1 MCDPINEHTKRNDIS
16 NLYETIASIFA
27 GIVQYNKDNRN
38 NSAMANLTIDS
49 ACDILTNET
58 LGIAIDRLAIL
69 STKIL
74 QASEKKCLDYMYNKM
89 IHKLRNITWAS
100 EEAEG
105 GNVSFYLYCCFN
117 FYLLYFKIY
126 FL

>member
-1 MCDPINEHTKRNDIS
+1 
-16 NLYETIASIFA
+16 
-27 GIVQYNKDNRN
+27 
-38 NSAMANLTIDS
+38 MANLTIEN

-58 LGIAIDRLAIL
+58 LGIAVDRLAIL

-74 QASEKKCLDYMYNKM
+74 NASGDKCLDYTYNKM
-89 IHKLRNITWAS
+89 IHKLRNVTWAS

-105 GNVSFYLYCCFN
+105 GNVFLCLYNCCFIS
-117 FYLLYFKIY
+117 YFSYFNTY

>member
-1 MCDPINEHTKRNDIS
+1 
-16 NLYETIASIFA
+16 
-27 GIVQYNKDNRN
+27 
-38 NSAMANLTIDS
+38 MANLTIES

-58 LGIAIDRLAIL
+58 LGLAVDRLAVL

-74 QASEKKCLDYMYNKM
+74 NASGEKCLDYTYSKM
-89 IHKLRNITWAS
+89 IRKLRNVTWAS

-105 GNVSFYLYCCFN
+105 GNIFLCPYDCCFISY
-117 FYLLYFKIY
+117 FLYFDTY

>member
-1 MCDPINEHTKRNDIS
+1 MFVVCAIDPGHTKRNDIS
-16 NLYETIASIFA
+16 NLYETIASNFA

-49 ACDILTNET
+49 ACDILTNEK
-58 LGIAIDRLAIL
+58 LGIAIDRLAYL

-74 QASEKKCLDYMYNKM
+74 NATKDKCLDYMYSKM
-89 IHKLRNITWAS
+89 IHNLRNVTWNS

-105 GNVSFYLYCCFN
+105 GNFEY
-117 FYLLYFKIY
+117 
-126 FL
+126 

>member
-1 MCDPINEHTKRNDIS
+1 MCDHIDPGHTKRNDIS
-16 NLYETIASIFA
+16 NLYETIASNFA

-49 ACDILTNET
+49 ACDILTNEK
-58 LGIAIDRLAIL
+58 LGIAIDRLAYL

-74 QASEKKCLDYMYNKM
+74 NATKDKCLDYMYSKM
-89 IHKLRNITWAS
+89 IHNLRNVTWNS

-105 GNVSFYLYCCFN
+105 GNFEY
-117 FYLLYFKIY
+117 
-126 FL
+126 

>member
-1 MCDPINEHTKRNDIS
+1 M
-16 NLYETIASIFA
+16 YETIASNFA

-38 NSAMANLTIDS
+38 NSAMANLTIES
-49 ACDILTNET
+49 ACDILTNDS

-74 QASEKKCLDYMYNKM
+74 NASKEKCLDYMYSKM
-89 IHKLRNITWAS
+89 IHKLRNVTWAK

-105 GNVSFYLYCCFN
+105 GNAIFILMQ
-117 FYLLYFKIY
+117 
-126 FL
+126 